1 MNLQF
6 EFNVQKLPHLL
17 IIESSDN
24 EDSFEELSVHTYQ
37 GKEYKYQ
44 ELHSF
49 MEKFARSAK
58 KEPEQYARKKE
69 DEKLKEEI

>member
-1 MNLQF
+1 M
-6 EFNVQKLPHLL
+6 L
-17 IIESSDN
+17 IIESS
-24 EDSFEELSVHTYQ
+24 ESFEEYSVHTYQ

-44 ELHSF
+44 DLHSF

-58 KEPEQYARKKE
+58 KESEQYARKKE